1 MKKERNNRRKASSEM
16 LMIPSADGDLDP
28 RGRRAVGR
36 RSFLKGLGMA
46 GATLLPASA
55 LLIKQAKAHEDKDKN
70 DDNGRKLT
78 KGDASILRFLAA
90 AEILESDLW
99 EQYWELG
106 GLQANDFA
114 STNPATGFAPPLTV
128 GNSPYT
134 GALKILDGDM
144 DQYIL
149 DNTDDE
155 FSHANFL
162 LAYLKSK
169 GADTSDIKRL
179 IGTEF
184 RTLQG
189 SMATGSTKKG

>member
-28 RGRRAVGR
+28 RGRCAVGR

-70 DDNGRKLT
+70 KNDDNRGKLT

-114 STNPATGFAPPLTV
+114 STNPNPASGTAPTLTGGNPL
-128 GNSPYT
+128 YT
-134 GALKILDGDM
+134 NALKILDGDM

-162 LAYLKSK
+162 LAYLKSSQTYLK
-169 GADTSDIKRL
+169 FSGMSPFPAV
-179 IGTEF
+179 
-184 RTLQG
+184 
-189 SMATGSTKKG
+189 